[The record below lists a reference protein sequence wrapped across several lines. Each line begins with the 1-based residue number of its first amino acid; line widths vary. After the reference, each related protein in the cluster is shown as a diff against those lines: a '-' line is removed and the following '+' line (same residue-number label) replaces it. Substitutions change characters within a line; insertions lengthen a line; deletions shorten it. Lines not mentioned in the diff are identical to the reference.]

1 MLDFEG
7 LPAWA
12 RRRLVRRFERGA
24 SERIVRWIS
33 LPAGRAAGADKTAPS
48 AADAPSSADNLVVF
62 VPRPE
67 AAPARERPRAL
78 AAG

>member
-1 MLDFEG
+1 MVDFEG

-12 RRRLVRRFERGA
+12 RRRLARRFERGG
-24 SERIVRWIS
+24 SERILRWMS
-33 LPAGRAAGADKTAPS
+33 LPAGRGTEADI
-48 AADAPSSADNLVVF
+48 AADAPANVVAF

-67 AAPARERPRAL
+67 PVPSIERPRAA

>member
-1 MLDFEG
+1 MTDFEE

-12 RRRLVRRFERGA
+12 RRRLARRFERGA
-24 SERIVRWIS
+24 SERIVRWMS
-33 LPAGRAAGADKTAPS
+33 LPAGRGAGAVSTEATAP
-48 AADAPSSADNLVVF
+48 DNIVAF

-67 AAPARERPRAL
+67 AAPVYERPRVA

>member
-1 MLDFEG
+1 MTDFEG

-12 RRRLVRRFERGA
+12 RRRLIRRFERGA
-24 SERIVRWIS
+24 SERILRWMS
-33 LPAGRAAGADKTAPS
+33 LPAAGRGASSTVATAP
-48 AADAPSSADNLVVF
+48 DNIVAF

-67 AAPARERPRAL
+67 AVPVYERPRVA

>member
-1 MLDFEG
+1 MTDFEG

-12 RRRLVRRFERGA
+12 RRRLARRFERGA
-24 SERIVRWIS
+24 SERILRWMT
-33 LPAGRAAGADKTAPS
+33 LPAGRGAGGTEAMAP
-48 AADAPSSADNLVVF
+48 DNIVAF

-67 AAPARERPRAL
+67 AAPVYERPRVA